1 MKHSPF
7 LPSLLAVA
15 LLSVSGSAMAGACPA
30 LLDHRVKTLKG
41 QDADL
46 CAYGGKVVLVV
57 NTASYCGYTPQYKGL
72 EALYQKYRAQGLVVL
87 GFPSNDFG
95 AQEPGSNAQ
104 VADFCE
110 RTYSVKF
117 PMFDKA
123 VVNGAGASPVYLG
136 LIAASGQ
143 PPKWNFHKYLL
154 GRDGALVATFPSK
167 VAPEDPKLVAAVEE
181 ALRRK

>member
-1 MKHSPF
+1 MAIERALSRT
-7 LPSLLAVA
+7 SLLVLLAASATVA
-15 LLSVSGSAMAGACPA
+15 EASCPA

-41 QDADL
+41 QPADL

-57 NTASYCGYTPQYKGL
+57 NTASFCGYTPQYKGL
-72 EALYQKYRAQGLVVL
+72 ESLYQKYRAQGLVVL

-95 AQEPGSNAQ
+95 AQEPGSNEQ

-123 VVNGAGASPVYLG
+123 VVTGADTSPMFRG
-136 LIAASGQ
+136 LVAASGQ
-143 PPKWNFHKYLL
+143 PPKWNFHKYLI
-154 GRDGALVATFPSK
+154 GRDGKLLESYPSQ
-167 VAPEDPKLVAAVEE
+167 VAPEDPKLVSAVEQ
-181 ALRRK
+181 AIKAR